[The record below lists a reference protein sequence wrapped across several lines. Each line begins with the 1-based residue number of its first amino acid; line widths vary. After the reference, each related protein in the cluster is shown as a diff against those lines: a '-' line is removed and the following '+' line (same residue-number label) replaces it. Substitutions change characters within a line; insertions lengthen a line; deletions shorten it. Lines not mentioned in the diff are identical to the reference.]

1 MLLGI
6 DPKCG
11 AEVHLGNRLKFRIP
25 INLFASAR
33 VDALYKI
40 RILILAFAL
49 AGLRSLH
56 RARTRIT

>member
-11 AEVHLGNRLKFRIP
+11 AEVHLGNRLKLRIP

-33 VDALYKI
+33 VDAFYKI

-49 AGLRSLH
+49 AGLR
-56 RARTRIT
+56 